1 MSAIRVLIVDDHPVV
16 RGGIRNMIESE
27 GGTSIEVIGEA
38 GSGHEALEMV
48 ASLLPDVVLLD
59 MEMPDMS
66 GVEVARR
73 LKDARTGV
81 RILVLSAYNDP
92 QYIRSLL
99 NHGAAGYLIKDEAP
113 EFIVE
118 AIQGVYRGQE
128 GWLSRTVAAQMTV
141 WARGDQEDFGLT
153 PREMQVL
160 RGVVEA
166 KTNLEIGLDL
176 GISDKTVEKHLESVY
191 NKMGVSSRVEAAV
204 MSVRQGLFA

>member
-16 RGGIRNMIESE
+16 RNGIRDMIE
-27 GGTSIEVIGEA
+27 GKASIEVVGEA
-38 GSGHEALEMV
+38 GSGREALEQV
-48 ASLLPDVVLLD
+48 AQLRPDVVLLD

-73 LKDARTGV
+73 LKEERTGT

-99 NHGAAGYLIKDEAP
+99 NEGAAGYLIKDEAP

-118 AIQGVYRGQE
+118 AIQGVNRGQE
-128 GWLSRTVAAQMTV
+128 GWLSRTVAAQMTM
-141 WARGDQEDFGLT
+141 WARGDKDDFGLT

-166 KTNLEIGLDL
+166 KTNQEIGLDL

-191 NKMGVSSRVEAAV
+191 RKMSVSSRVEAAV
-204 MSVRQGLFA
+204 LAVRQGVFE